1 MTKELLSYELE
12 LLILE
17 AISNHGISVLPTNY
31 KFLKR
36 YGLMELYFN
45 YVESS
50 RLNIPSVQFDSAIK
64 RQASNYVPNIVSH
77 KLLISHYQQCGLQ
90 GLIDLLEENGFFFEA
105 NPINQVSASNSSPE
119 ILLEEILKSYI
130 E

>member
-1 MTKELLSYELE
+1 MNKELLSYELE

-17 AISNHGISVLPTNY
+17 AISKYGICVLPTNY

-64 RQASNYVPNIVSH
+64 KQASNYVPNIVSN
-77 KLLISHYQQCGLQ
+77 KLLISHYEQCGID
-90 GLIDLLEENGFFFEA
+90 GLHQLLKENEFFFET
-105 NPINQVSASNSSPE
+105 NPINQVSTSKSAPE
-119 ILLEEILKSYI
+119 LLLEEILKSYI